1 MLVTTK
7 VPFGLV
13 LLIKSKIYDEEIKA
27 SDQGSLVA
35 SCLVV
40 CAIKS
45 LWLLKKK
52 KKRKVVL
59 INVKTSSSLLPVP
72 VAALHS
78 S

>member
-1 MLVTTK
+1 M
-7 VPFGLV
+7 

-45 LWLLKKK
+45 LWLFKKK
-52 KKRKVVL
+52 KKKSGVDERQDKL
-59 INVKTSSSLLPVP
+59 FLTSCSSGG
-72 VAALHS
+72 S

>member
-13 LLIKSKIYDEEIKA
+13 SLIKSKIYDEEIKA
-27 SDQGSLVA
+27 SDQGSLAA

-45 LWLLKKK
+45 LWLKKK
-52 KKRKVVL
+52 NKIKKSGVDERQDKL
-59 INVKTSSSLLPVP
+59 FLTSSSSGG
-72 VAALHS
+72 S

>member
-52 KKRKVVL
+52 KKKSGVDERQDKL
-59 INVKTSSSLLPVP
+59 FLTSCSSGG
-72 VAALHS
+72 S

>member
-45 LWLLKKK
+45 LWL
-52 KKRKVVL
+52 
-59 INVKTSSSLLPVP
+59 
-72 VAALHS
+72 
-78 S
+78 

>member
-52 KKRKVVL
+52 KKKSGVDERQDKL
-59 INVKTSSSLLPVP
+59 FLTSCSSGSSS
-72 VAALHS
+72 
-78 S
+78 